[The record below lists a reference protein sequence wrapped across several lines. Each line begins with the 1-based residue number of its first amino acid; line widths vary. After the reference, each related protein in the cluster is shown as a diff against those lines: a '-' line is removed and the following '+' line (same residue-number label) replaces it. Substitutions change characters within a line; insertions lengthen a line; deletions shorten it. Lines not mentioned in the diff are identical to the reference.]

1 MTIAV
6 ITVSDRAARGVY
18 TDLSGAAIEETLR
31 ELLPGAGVSR
41 EIVADERGE
50 IRAALMRHPEADWII
65 TTGGTGPAPRDVT
78 PEATREWCDR
88 ELPGLAELLRSRSLE
103 QTPNA
108 VFSRGMAGMRGRQFV
123 VNFPGS
129 EKAARFCAR
138 LVAPLMAHG
147 VEMAGGGG
155 H

>member
-6 ITVSDRAARGVY
+6 ITVSDRAAGGVY
-18 TDLSGAAIEETLR
+18 ADLSGPAIEETLR
-31 ELLPGAGVSR
+31 ELLPGAEIGR

-50 IRAALMRHPEADWII
+50 IRAALMRHAETDWII

-78 PEATREWCDR
+78 PEATRDWCDR
-88 ELPGLAELLRSRSLE
+88 DLPGLAELLRARSLE

-123 VNFPGS
+123 VNLPGS
-129 EKAARFCAR
+129 ERAARFCAR

-147 VEMAGGGG
+147 VEMAGGRG